1 MLIDNFNKQCDS
13 YGLPYK
19 MIFNGSMEEIYLNDG
34 EDVAQEDVDVNDVEV
49 ERTLEN
55 GN

>member
-19 MIFNGSMEEIYLNDG
+19 MLFNGSMEEIYLNDNDG
-34 EDVAQEDVDVNDVEV
+34 DGDIDVNDIEKGQQI
-49 ERTLEN
+49 N
-55 GN
+55 ND